1 MKKEELLIGDLVRV
15 KTDKDYILYP
25 DTVCIIQGIESWQCD
40 KLSDDVR
47 GVQLMTLDRIY
58 RTLDLDDIEGI
69 PLTTEFL
76 VKNGWEKSSNREGES
91 QYRKLSLCITHLEK
105 INGFYFH
112 GLDLGEGNLRH
123 ITYVHQLQHILWVL
137 AMNDKHYKNELERIN
152 HVMGL
157 VDKDDKALMS

>member
-1 MKKEELLIGDLVRV
+1 M
-15 KTDKDYILYP
+15 
-25 DTVCIIQGIESWQCD
+25 
-40 KLSDDVR
+40 
-47 GVQLMTLDRIY
+47 
-58 RTLDLDDIEGI
+58 
-69 PLTTEFL
+69 TTEFL
-76 VKNGWEKSSNREGES
+76 VKNGWEKSSNREGEA
-91 QYRKLSLCITHLEK
+91 QYRKLNLCITHLEK

-123 ITYVHQLQHILWVL
+123 ITYVHQLQHILWIL